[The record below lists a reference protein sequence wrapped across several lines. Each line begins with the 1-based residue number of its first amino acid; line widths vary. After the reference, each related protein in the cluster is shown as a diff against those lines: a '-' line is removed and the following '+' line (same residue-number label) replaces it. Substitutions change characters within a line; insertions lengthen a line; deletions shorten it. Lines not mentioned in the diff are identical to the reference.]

1 MSLTN
6 ISAPRRLGKKSNDP
20 RCPDGSDKSSI
31 STKCGPWCVLEALLD
46 VAGGRDLD
54 ETLADFERL
63 PPNSTPRASSSIAVR
78 SDEVEV

>member
-6 ISAPRRLGKKSNDP
+6 ISAPRRLGKKSDDP
-20 RCPDGSDKSSI
+20 RSPRRQRQVLHLH
-31 STKCGPWCVLEALLD
+31 KCGPWCVLEALLD

-63 PPNSTPRASSSIAVR
+63 RPELYAAAFMLFL
-78 SDEVEV
+78 DEVEV